1 MKSTLIYFKILV
13 LTSLLSILNFILPIS
28 SSVLGYQLPGW
39 SWIIVFLVS
48 VYYIIFIIKKS
59 FFTLNIWLPWGFLL
73 LIYLV
78 IDSSFVAL
86 QGTIQFIVP
95 IMVGYVTGSLNYNNN
110 IFLKIIN
117 YFKYLIIMVLLSVSL
132 ISIVRYGFL
141 GAAPAMYAHFAS
153 IAGVLV
159 ISLYFSTK
167 KFKYLLYFGLV
178 STIPIMSVTRMGIF
192 IMFLIPLINFYKF
205 LSLNK
210 IVLIF
215 LLLPIGLF
223 IFNLPSVQKKM
234 FLDGKGNLSEIQYS
248 SDNLNTNGRSYINK
262 ALIEEFNKNPFLGN
276 GTRADYFIFKQKGW
290 ELTESHNEYLQI
302 LVCYGIL
309 GLFIFFLS
317 LYFQFKKITKLKIL
331 SENEK
336 IIKSII
342 LTFMP
347 VLLIFM
353 ISDPILRYTS
363 SFMNYFFAL
372 IGVLF
377 AINKQ
382 NLKIIN
388 YNNDNNSSYPII

>member
-117 YFKYLIIMVLLSVSL
+117 YFKYLIIMILLSVSL

-167 KFKYLLYFGLV
+167 KFKYLLY
-178 STIPIMSVTRMGIF
+178 S
-192 IMFLIPLINFYKF
+192 
-205 LSLNK
+205 LS
-210 IVLIF
+210 
-215 LLLPIGLF
+215 
-223 IFNLPSVQKKM
+223 
-234 FLDGKGNLSEIQYS
+234 
-248 SDNLNTNGRSYINK
+248 R
-262 ALIEEFNKNPFLGN
+262 
-276 GTRADYFIFKQKGW
+276 
-290 ELTESHNEYLQI
+290 
-302 LVCYGIL
+302 
-309 GLFIFFLS
+309 
-317 LYFQFKKITKLKIL
+317 
-331 SENEK
+331 
-336 IIKSII
+336 
-342 LTFMP
+342 
-347 VLLIFM
+347 
-353 ISDPILRYTS
+353 
-363 SFMNYFFAL
+363 
-372 IGVLF
+372 
-377 AINKQ
+377 
-382 NLKIIN
+382 
-388 YNNDNNSSYPII
+388 